1 MFSGVKIANAI
12 LTPESVNVNPSIIT
26 ETLSINDL
34 LESIEC
40 LTRYIISR
48 KRKNMS
54 KLLEQIN
61 KEKIGVV
68 LGDVSFYV
76 NEKIDVSKLLLDNYI
91 STENMMSNREG
102 IIQATKL
109 PTIGKVTK
117 FQNGDIL
124 TSNIRPY
131 FKKIWHATREGG
143 CSNDVLVIRPK
154 DRLKTDIGYLYYL
167 LSDDNFFAYSVLNS
181 HGTKMPRGDKDA
193 IMKYEISLPSFPTQK
208 KIASILGAYDE
219 KIENNNKIIKN
230 LEETA
235 QTIFNEWFVNFKF
248 PGYEKVKMV
257 DSEMGEIPEGWKI
270 KNVLDVIERISPGK
284 KYDNKSASPSGNVP
298 ILDQGASGFI
308 GYHDDEPGV
317 VASIDNPVVVFTN
330 HTCYYRILTEPF
342 SCIQNVLPYIGKNGY
357 DTFFVYF
364 LTKEKIKMS
373 EYKGHWPEFEQQV
386 FVIPTPEIANQFS
399 KTAKA
404 FIKKIITCEKEN
416 VSLKSQRDLLLAKLI

>member
-1 MFSGVKIANAI
+1 
-12 LTPESVNVNPSIIT
+12 
-26 ETLSINDL
+26 
-34 LESIEC
+34 
-40 LTRYIISR
+40 
-48 KRKNMS
+48 MS

-61 KEKIGVV
+61 IEKTEHQISDLMEIKYGFGLPERDRVKGSVPVYASSGLVGFHNESKVKKPSIIIGRKGNVGSLSYSESESYPIDTV
-68 LGDVSFYV
+68 FYV
-76 NEKIDVSKLLLDNYI
+76 DETSKGFD
-91 STENMMSNREG
+91 
-102 IIQATKL
+102 
-109 PTIGKVTK
+109 
-117 FQNGDIL
+117 
-124 TSNIRPY
+124 
-131 FKKIWHATREGG
+131 
-143 CSNDVLVIRPK
+143 
-154 DRLKTDIGYLYYL
+154 LKYVYYL
-167 LSDDNFFAYSVLNS
+167 FKRLNLPRYGGDSAVPGLSRDTVYSITVE
-181 HGTKMPRGDKDA
+181 TPK
-193 IMKYEISLPSFPTQK
+193 EETQK

>member
-1 MFSGVKIANAI
+1 MG
-12 LTPESVNVNPSIIT
+12 
-26 ETLSINDL
+26 
-34 LESIEC
+34 
-40 LTRYIISR
+40 
-48 KRKNMS
+48 

-61 KEKIGVV
+61 TIPRTTIKLVDATSRIGDGLHGTPIYDDRGEYYLINGNNLDSGYISIKKDTKKVGESEFTKHKKDLNKHTLFLSINGTIGNLARYRGEKCI
-68 LGDVSFYV
+68 LGKSAAYINIKDGYDSDYFYYV
-76 NEKIDVSKLLLDNYI
+76 LLDD
-91 STENMMSNREG
+91 R
-102 IIQATKL
+102 
-109 PTIGKVTK
+109 
-117 FQNGDIL
+117 
-124 TSNIRPY
+124 
-131 FKKIWHATREGG
+131 FKKHITNNASGSTIKNVSLEQLRE
-143 CSNDVLVIRPK
+143 
-154 DRLKTDIGYLYYL
+154 
-167 LSDDNFFAYSVLNS
+167 
-181 HGTKMPRGDKDA
+181 
-193 IMKYEISLPSFPTQK
+193 YEINIPDPETQK
-208 KIASILGAYDE
+208 KIASILGAYDA

-230 LEETA
+230 LEATA

-257 DSEMGEIPEGWKI
+257 DSEMVEIPEGWEI

-284 KYDNKSASPSGNVP
+284 KYDNKSASPTGRVP

-386 FVIPTPEIANQFS
+386 FVIPTSEIATQFS
-399 KTAKA
+399 KVAKV
-404 FIKKIITCEKEN
+404 FIEKIVSCEKEN
-416 VSLKSQRDLLLAKLI
+416 ISLKSQRDQLLAKLI